1 MPKID
6 VLVLGSGIAGLTYA
20 LKIAECFPEQKIVIL
35 TKGDESESNTKY
47 AQGGIATVI
56 DTQDDS
62 YEKHISDTIKAGDG
76 LCNPQVVQMVVEEGP
91 KRLYEL
97 INWGINFD
105 KSKLGKYD
113 LGLEG
118 GHSEHRILHFKDIT
132 GYEIERKLIIKIK
145 QQQNITLLT
154 SHFAVDLI
162 TEHQLKRPRSKQKL
176 TCYGAYV
183 FNQKTQKIV
192 TYNAKTTLLATG
204 GIGQVYRN
212 TTNPIIATG
221 DGIAMAYRAKAQ
233 VSHME
238 FIQFHP
244 TALAHQF
251 SHGRSFLI
259 SEAVR
264 GLGAIL
270 KNEQGEAFMH
280 KYDARKELAS
290 RDIVSRAIDNELKIS
305 GADFVYLD
313 CTSISKKDFK
323 RHFPNIYAQCIE
335 IGIDLSKQMIP
346 VTPAAH
352 YLCGGIE
359 VDINGCTSVQYL
371 YACGECAHT
380 GLHGANRLASNSLL
394 EALVYAH
401 RCFIATKKNIETIK
415 HKISIPDWDVKN
427 TFETKEQ
434 ILITHNRKELQS
446 LMSDYVGIIRT
457 HERLLRASKR
467 LNVLFEETEDLYQKS
482 KLSTPLFELRNMIS
496 TSYLIVEQ
504 SIKRVEN
511 KGGFYNSDLI

>member
-1 MPKID
+1 MPKTD

-20 LKIAECFPEQKIVIL
+20 LKVAECFPEKKIVIL
-35 TKGDESESNTKY
+35 TKSDESESNTKY

-56 DTQDDS
+56 NNKGDS
-62 YEKHISDTIKAGDG
+62 YEKHVSDTLKAGDG
-76 LCNPQVVQMVVEEGP
+76 LCNLKVVQAVVEEGP
-91 KRLYEL
+91 QRLHEL

-105 KSKLGKYD
+105 KSNLGNYD

-118 GHSEHRILHFKDIT
+118 GHSEHRILHYKDIT
-132 GYEIERKLIIKIK
+132 GYEVERKLIIKIK

-162 TEHQLKRPRSKQKL
+162 TEHQLKTQKSQKKL
-176 TCYGAYV
+176 NCYGAYV
-183 FNQKTQKIV
+183 FNQKTQEIV
-192 TYNAKTTLLATG
+192 AFKAKCILLATG

-221 DGIAMAYRAKAQ
+221 DGIAMAYRAKAKI
-233 VSHME
+233 SNME

-270 KNEQGEAFMH
+270 KNEQGETFMH
-280 KYDARKELAS
+280 KYDVRKELAS

-313 CTSISKKDFK
+313 CKSISKKDFMEN
-323 RHFPNIYAQCIE
+323 FPNIYAQCIE
-335 IGIDLSKQMIP
+335 IGIDINKQMIP

-352 YLCGGIE
+352 YLCGGID
-359 VDINGCTSVQYL
+359 VDINGRTSIQHL

-394 EALVYAH
+394 EALVFAH
-401 RCFIATKKNIETIK
+401 RCFKETKKNIEKIEN
-415 HKISIPDWDVKN
+415 KISIPDWDGEN
-427 TFETKEQ
+427 TFETKER

-457 HERLLRASKR
+457 HERLMRASKR

-482 KLSTPLFELRNMIS
+482 KLSTSLFELRNMIS
-496 TSYLIVEQ
+496 AAYLIVEQ
-504 SIKRVEN
+504 SMKRVEN
-511 KGGFYNSDLI
+511 KGGFYNSDLN